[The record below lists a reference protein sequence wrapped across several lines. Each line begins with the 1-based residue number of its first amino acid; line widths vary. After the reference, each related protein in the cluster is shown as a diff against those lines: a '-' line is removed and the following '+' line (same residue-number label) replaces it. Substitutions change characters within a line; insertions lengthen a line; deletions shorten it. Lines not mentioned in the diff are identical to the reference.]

1 MRYAAKQESCCG
13 DFKKRLAFSLLAC
26 QLVGLPAKKYRI
38 INMGIVKFE
47 KIENNIIELRGQKV
61 ILDSDVAD
69 LYKVETRDVNKS
81 VKNNP
86 DKFPEGYIFELTQ
99 EEFEDLRWKF

>member
-1 MRYAAKQESCCG
+1 MNGHHLKLLKELSKDNKLRGYQLDSLQACQ
-13 DFKKRLAFSLLAC
+13 LASLHACQLASLQAC

-81 VKNNP
+81 
-86 DKFPEGYIFELTQ
+86 
-99 EEFEDLRWKF
+99 